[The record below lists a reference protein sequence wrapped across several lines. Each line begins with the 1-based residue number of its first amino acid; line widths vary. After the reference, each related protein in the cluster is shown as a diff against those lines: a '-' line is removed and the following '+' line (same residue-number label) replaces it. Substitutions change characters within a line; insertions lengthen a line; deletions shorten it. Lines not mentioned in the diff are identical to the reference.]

1 MKEIRVLIAAR
12 RPRTKGTGAVE
23 PISEAGAIQGS
34 LCGCNMYKYTYIY
47 IYIVSRCMCVYIY
60 IYMCE

>member
-34 LCGCNMYKYTYIY
+34 LCGCNMYIY
-47 IYIVSRCMCVYIY
+47 IYCF
-60 IYMCE
+60 

>member
-34 LCGCNMYKYTYIY
+34 LCGCNMYIYILFLGVCVHTYIY
-47 IYIVSRCMCVYIY
+47 V
-60 IYMCE
+60 CE

>member
-47 IYIVSRCMCVYIY
+47 ILFLGVCVYTYIY
-60 IYMCE
+60 IYV